1 MQELSPELVERVRAF
16 EKRCRAAGFPLTV
29 QRRAILETML
39 LRGDHPT
46 AEQIF
51 EALPERVAGISRATV
66 YRALEALVQLGAI
79 RRAHHLGASSRFDA
93 NASHHHHLICVR
105 CSRVSDY
112 SDARLDDLPLP
123 EPGNGFRTID
133 FSIHFTGLC
142 PECQQVENSVA
153 TSSG

>member
-39 LRGDHPT
+39 LRDDHPT
-46 AEQIF
+46 AEQIV

-93 NASHHHHLICVR
+93 NAGHHHHLICVR
-105 CSRVSDY
+105 CNRVTDY
-112 SDARLDDLPLP
+112 ADARLDDLPLP
-123 EPGNGFRTID
+123 DRSASGFQTVD

-142 PECQQVENSVA
+142 PECQKAENPIA
-153 TSSG
+153 T